1 MTDGQTGRS
10 SGVDRLA
17 RPRMTSVADAAGA
30 SSDRCARRQSDGT
43 PTNWARA
50 AGESMGDRDE
60 TGEIGRDALDH
71 VAPPAALLRAIIEL
85 TDDAVITCDPAAVVT
100 YFSENAE
107 RLFGHPPRDVEGGPI
122 GALFAPHLR
131 LEVDEVIARV
141 GAGEPI
147 RHFETEIVRPDGLP
161 IPVSLSLAPLVDDK
175 GLIFGQVVVAR
186 DVTEQHLAQ
195 ATLAEI
201 DARLEEAEAL
211 SHVGSW
217 LWDLRT
223 GAVQWSTE
231 FHRIHG
237 IDPLDFAGTFE
248 SYMERISR
256 IDSDRVRVAM
266 TESVGSSRPL
276 DLEYRVIHSD
286 QKTHV
291 VWVHASPTLG
301 SDGKA
306 VGLRGIGQDVTDQT
320 GPQEDVAPPH

>member
-1 MTDGQTGRS
+1 MKR
-10 SGVDRLA
+10 A
-17 RPRMTSVADAAGA
+17 R
-30 SSDRCARRQSDGT
+30 
-43 PTNWARA
+43 
-50 AGESMGDRDE
+50 
-60 TGEIGRDALDH
+60 IGRDALDH
-71 VAPPAALLRAIIEL
+71 AAPSGPLLRAIIEL
-85 TDDAVITCDPAAVVT
+85 TDDAVITCDPGAVVT

-107 RLFGHPPRDVEGGPI
+107 RLFGRTPRDVEGGPI
-122 GALFAPHLR
+122 GTLFAPHLQK
-131 LEVDEVIARV
+131 EVDEVIARV
-141 GAGEPI
+141 GAGERI

-161 IPVSLSLAPLVDDK
+161 IPVSLSLAPLFDHE
-175 GLIFGQVVVAR
+175 GLMFGQVVVAR

-248 SYMERISR
+248 SYMGRITGR
-256 IDSDRVRVAM
+256 DSDRVREAM
-266 TESVGSSRPL
+266 IESVGSSRPV
-276 DLEYRVIHSD
+276 DLEYRVIHPD

-291 VWVHASPTLG
+291 VWVHANPTLG

-306 VGLRGIGQDVTDQT
+306 VGLRGIGQDVTDQA
-320 GPQEDVAPPH
+320 GPQEDVASPH